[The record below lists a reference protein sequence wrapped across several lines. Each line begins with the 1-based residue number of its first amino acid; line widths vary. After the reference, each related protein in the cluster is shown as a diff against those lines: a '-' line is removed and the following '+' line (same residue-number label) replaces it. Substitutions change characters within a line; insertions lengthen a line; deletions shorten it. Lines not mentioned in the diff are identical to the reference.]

1 MQVIFLKVTKYGPK
15 NNSVYETEN
24 KSIQYS
30 GRIL

>member
-1 MQVIFLKVTKYGPK
+1 MDMNRKSYWT
-15 NNSVYETEN
+15 NSIVNETEN